1 MARLIDSIDFETII
15 RVGEI
20 LCVLGFFLMM
30 LGLLIMLCAVM
41 LGDLS

>member
-1 MARLIDSIDFETII
+1 MTRLIESIDFETII

-20 LCVLGFFLMM
+20 LCVLGFFIMM
-30 LGLLIMLCAVM
+30 LGLLIMLCTVM

>member
-1 MARLIDSIDFETII
+1 MTRLIDSIDFETIL

-20 LCVLGFFLMM
+20 LCVLGFFLIM
-30 LGLLIMLCAVM
+30 LGLTIMLCVVM